1 MLQSIERAQPTGE
14 WVVVSRYAL
23 TRKAWRNANHQIGE
37 LVLISPLISRLA
49 PEIGIDSARNTRVFL
64 ARSSEIGD
72 RRSFYGPWAVMESL
86 RNPERTRTARWLI
99 DTQASRFAARELER
113 LWMKL
118 NMRMATRDYA
128 RQSRGARTFFGS
140 RKKSLELGKSTFN
153 GNGGLANRSTNLE
166 SPSTRQGPPPESTPS
181 PL

>member
-23 TRKAWRNANHQIGE
+23 MRKTWRNANHQIGE

-86 RNPERTRTARWLI
+86 RNPERTRTRHPARWRARRSAYRHASITVCREGTRAAL
-99 DTQASRFAARELER
+99 DEDEVEHAHGHARLRQAI
-113 LWMKL
+113 
-118 NMRMATRDYA
+118 TRCKN
-128 RQSRGARTFFGS
+128 FF
-140 RKKSLELGKSTFN
+140 RVAKKKSRVGKIDF
-153 GNGGLANRSTNLE
+153 
-166 SPSTRQGPPPESTPS
+166 
-181 PL
+181 